1 MRSLWRWVRG
11 RGKRG
16 LGRPYEPSTRL
27 PRETMEVSGTWLM
40 RASANYHEATLGWMM
55 GVGLYRQIRLDRE
68 DHLLRLI
75 SVDRGTIA
83 NRAKGHRP
91 EPVYRVAMRIWV
103 GVEPILTE
111 WAMFDVLSSDFDAI
125 APSGQGG
132 WVMGGKEL
140 GTVGMAGTVKSKPP
154 ACEGELWTFAGTSL
168 SGDVMYVG
176 KLPDAHGRIGGCDR
190 G

>member
-55 GVGLYRQIRLDRE
+55 GVGLYRQIRLDRQ

-75 SVDRGTIA
+75 SVDRGTVA
-83 NRAKGHRP
+83 NRAKSHRA

-125 APSGQGG
+125 VPSGQGG
-132 WVMGGKEL
+132 WVMGGKKS
-140 GTVGMAGTVKSKPP
+140 GTMGLIYARDFGAVGDGRTDDTAAIQAAVNAS
-154 ACEGELWTFAGTSL
+154 A
-168 SGDVMYVG
+168 
-176 KLPDAHGRIGGCDR
+176 DAHGRKVWNNA
-190 G
+190 